1 VSISLSTG
9 SVVAKAG
16 QQISLSSLGTVTSGN
31 NPTYL
36 VVSLLDRNE
45 YTASSNGNTGTLSGD
60 GNTAHFSSIGGDS
73 NTIGGLHL
81 QRLDRSVHQCCLRQL
96 GELDYGIDQHQRPHI
111 DFDLCHQ
118 AYRSPDTDSL
128 RGRC

>member
-1 VSISLSTG
+1 MSISLSTG

-16 QQISLSSLGTVTSGN
+16 QQISLSSLVTVTPGN

-60 GNTAHFSSIGGDS
+60 GNTAHFSSMGATVTLLG
-73 NTIGGLHL
+73 
-81 QRLDRSVHQCCLRQL
+81 RSSLTTP
-96 GELDYGIDQHQRPHI
+96 RPVSTPM
-111 DFDLCHQ
+111 LST
-118 AYRSPDTDSL
+118 ATWRT
-128 RGRC
+128 